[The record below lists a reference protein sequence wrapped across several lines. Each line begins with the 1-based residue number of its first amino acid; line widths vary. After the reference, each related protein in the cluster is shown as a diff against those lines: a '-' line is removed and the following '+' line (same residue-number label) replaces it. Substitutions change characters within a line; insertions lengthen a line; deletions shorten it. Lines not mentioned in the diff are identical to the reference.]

1 MSFSTPL
8 KEATIS
14 VISRLWHI
22 FTSLFD
28 AVLCYPKLHV
38 PVEEVAVFSNFLL
51 WIFFTKLQQGAAGT
65 RLIVSYPGS

>member
-14 VISRLWHI
+14 VISRLLHI

-51 WIFFTKLQQGAAGT
+51 WVFFTKLQQGAAGT
-65 RLIVSYPGS
+65 KCLIVG

>member
-8 KEATIS
+8 KDATIS

-22 FTSLFD
+22 FKSLFN

-38 PVEEVAVFSNFLL
+38 PVEEVTVLSNFLL
-51 WIFFTKLQQGAAGT
+51 WVFFIILQQSAAGT
-65 RLIVSYPGS
+65 RLIVG

>member
-14 VISRLWHI
+14 VISRLLHI

-51 WIFFTKLQQGAAGT
+51 WVFFTKLQQGAAGT
-65 RLIVSYPGS
+65 KCLIVS